1 MVFGEVL
8 GMPVAAR
15 HKISFLGCRGLRRAI
30 TIAFV
35 LGVLVQ
41 LSIVTSA
48 AQPADKIVKV
58 KISSEI
64 AKPTVELAQL
74 ALDEASAVGA
84 RLLIVE
90 LNTPG
95 GEVGSITDIMNLFD
109 DSKIPVSVFVSP
121 LGAQAWSGGTYIL
134 MASHVAVM
142 ASGTTIGSAQPVLS
156 TGETINASK
165 YVNALVGL
173 MKNHARLHGRN
184 ETLAELF
191 VTRNVNLGPEE
202 ALRHRIIDFI
212 ADDIPQLL
220 SQLERY
226 TLLLTATEEGASV
239 WRLIPTDEA
248 QQYPSAVRFN
258 FEGIARAEI
267 IEYTPGLR
275 IVFFNVLSNPLVAA
289 ILLIVGI
296 YTLLIGLKTP
306 GFGLELAGAIAIFL
320 ALMGFGII
328 GINAAVAL
336 LFVLGVILTLIELK
350 THIGAFAIAGITCIV
365 IGAFL
370 AFPLPGWELLA
381 YKAIETMR
389 ITFTT
394 IAVAISGF
402 FAIVVYKAAQARRA
416 RVRAGSEA
424 LIGKSAV
431 TSTRL
436 SPEGI
441 VKYEGQSWRAE
452 TTGEEVEVGE
462 WVEIV
467 ERRGLTLI
475 VRRKRN

>member
-1 MVFGEVL
+1 MLNTVC
-8 GMPVAAR
+8 
-15 HKISFLGCRGLRRAI
+15 HKISFSSSGGFRRAI
-30 TIAFV
+30 AIAFILV
-35 LGVLVQ
+35 VLVQ
-41 LSIVTSA
+41 LSIVTTA
-48 AQPADKIVKV
+48 AQPAAKIVKV
-58 KISSEI
+58 RISSEI
-64 AKPTVELAQL
+64 AKPSVELAQL
-74 ALDEASAVGA
+74 ALEEASAVDA

-95 GEVGSITDIMNLFD
+95 GEVGSVTDIMNLFD
-109 DSKIPVSVFVSP
+109 NSKIPVSVFVSP

-173 MKNHARLHGRN
+173 MRNHARLHGRN

-202 ALRHRIIDFI
+202 ALKYRIIDFI

-239 WRLIPTDEA
+239 WKLIPTDRA
-248 QQYPSAVRFN
+248 QQYPSIIKFN
-258 FEGIARAEI
+258 FEGIAGAEI
-267 IEYTPGLR
+267 VEYRPGLK
-275 IVFFNVLSNPLVAA
+275 IVFFNVLSNPLMAA
-289 ILLIVGI
+289 LLLLIGI
-296 YTLLIGLKTP
+296 YTFLIGLKTP
-306 GFGLELAGAIAIFL
+306 GFGLELAGTIAIFL
-320 ALMGFGII
+320 ALIGFGII

-336 LFVLGVILTLIELK
+336 LFILGVILTLIELK

-389 ITFTT
+389 VTFTT

-436 SPEGI
+436 SPEGT

-452 TTGEEVEVGE
+452 TRGEEIEAGE

-467 ERRGLTLI
+467 GRRGLTLI
-475 VRRKRN
+475 VRRKPK